1 MPTEIE
7 RKFLVQG
14 DEWRTDNPKHYRQ
27 GYLTRDPA
35 RAVRVR
41 LIEDESGER
50 GFLTIKGVSR
60 GAARAEYEYAIPPAD
75 AREMLEDLCLR
86 PQIEKARHRVRYGG
100 LLWEID
106 EFFGDNAGLI
116 MAEVELDDED
126 QDILLPPWIDREVTG
141 NPNYFNANLSQ
152 HPYSEW
158 SEAEKKE

>member
-7 RKFLVQG
+7 RKFLVRG
-14 DEWRTDNPKHYRQ
+14 DEWRTDHPKRYRQ
-27 GYLTRDPA
+27 GYLTRD
-35 RAVRVR
+35 RERSVRVR
-41 LIEDESGER
+41 LIEDEAGER

-75 AREMLEDLCLR
+75 AREMLDSLCLH
-86 PQIEKARHRVRYGG
+86 PLIEKDRHRVNYGG

-116 MAEVELDDED
+116 VAEVELKSEN
-126 QDILLPPWIDREVTG
+126 QEVPLPPWIDREVTG
-141 NPNYFNANLSQ
+141 NPSYFNANLSS